1 MDFLEQHIIEN
12 LKAGDGKSMEYI
24 FNAYFKPLYNY
35 AYSLTRSDF
44 EAEEIVSNIFLKLW
58 ENKVSITI
66 DTSIKAYL
74 FKAAYHSFLDR
85 QKHFEVVNKYKAFFL
100 YHQSGENNSYG
111 EYPLSDLIYK
121 ELNKIVTDTINML
134 PLQCNQM
141 FLLSRDEGMSHEQ
154 IAKQFKVSIN
164 TVHTQI
170 ARALQKLRI
179 ALTEYLPL
187 IIFLLAKIIKNYN

>member
-1 MDFLEQHIIEN
+1 MDFLEQHIIEK
-12 LKAGDGKSMEYI
+12 LKVGDGKSMEYI
-24 FNAYFKPLYNY
+24 FNSYFKPLYNY
-35 AYSLTRSDF
+35 AFSLTRSDF
-44 EAEEIVSNIFLKLW
+44 EAEEIVSNIFMKLW
-58 ENKVSITI
+58 ENKEYVTI

-85 QKHFEVVNKYKAFFL
+85 RKHINVVNKYKAFFL
-100 YHQSGENNSYG
+100 YHQSEENNSYG

-121 ELNKIVTDTINML
+121 ELDKITADTINAL

-154 IAKQFKVSIN
+154 IAKHLKVSIN

-170 ARALQKLRI
+170 ARALQKLRV

-187 IIFLLAKIIKNYN
+187 IIFLIV